1 MHTPSILLA
10 LSAAAGTALAH
21 IEMTQPPAFRSRY
34 GPDKE
39 NIDYS
44 NTSPLLADGS
54 NFPCKGYHLDN
65 PTSGPVATYA
75 AGSTNTLKLTGT
87 ATHGGGSCQL
97 SLSYD
102 NGKTFKVIKSIIGG
116 CPSDKKEY
124 EFMVPESA
132 PEGNAL
138 FAWTWFN
145 LVGNREMYMN
155 CARVRIE
162 GGAGPA
168 KGYKREGGSGNGTS
182 TSASASASAS
192 ASTSTSASAGGCSAP
207 TSSSPV
213 PPSAVSPTSSPSTPP
228 SAASPTSSASA
239 SASTPPSPNPIPTPS
254 HGSVPSPN
262 SSPGSGSSGAFDDLP
277 EIFVANVGNGETTV
291 EGKVEIFE
299 EPGDDVAYGGG
310 ISARRFRA

>member
-54 NFPCKGYHLDN
+54 NFPCKGYHLSN
-65 PTSGPVATYA
+65 PTSDPVATYA

-102 NGKTFKVIKSIIGG
+102 NGQTFRVIKSIIGG

-124 EFMVPESA
+124 EFTVPESA

-155 CARVRIE
+155 CARVRIVE
-162 GGAGPA
+162 GVDAAAKA
-168 KGYKREGGSGNGTS
+168 KGYKRVGGGGNGTS
-182 TSASASASAS
+182 IGVG
-192 ASTSTSASAGGCSAP
+192 AGGCSAP
-207 TSSSPV
+207 T
-213 PPSAVSPTSSPSTPP
+213 PTSSSSAPP
-228 SAASPTSSASA
+228 SAAYPTSSASA
-239 SASTPPSPNPIPTPS
+239 SAPPSPSPTPS
-254 HGSVPSPN
+254 HGSGPS
-262 SSPGSGSSGAFDDLP
+262 SGSNSAFDDLP

-291 EGKVEIFE
+291 EGKVKIFE
-299 EPGDDVAYGGG
+299 ELGDDVAYGGG